1 MKTNYY
7 NRGKIIHIPRIMLQ
21 NKNKKVLNLSDFFFQ
36 TVLTVSLEI
45 IQYSRYADCAGNI

>member
-21 NKNKKVLNLSDFFFQ
+21 NKNKKVLNLSDFFFK
-36 TVLTVSLEI
+36 L
-45 IQYSRYADCAGNI
+45 Y